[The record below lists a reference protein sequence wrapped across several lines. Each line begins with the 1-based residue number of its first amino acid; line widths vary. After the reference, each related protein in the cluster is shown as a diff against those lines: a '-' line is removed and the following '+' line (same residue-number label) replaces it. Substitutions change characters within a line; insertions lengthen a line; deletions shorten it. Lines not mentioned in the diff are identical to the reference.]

1 MGKWARYHFPLIV
14 VENGLSVGR
23 LCIEHLHRR
32 EYENPTDTI
41 HVANGATVDSL
52 IIRDFTLENH
62 TDSHCAFLVNH
73 GTIKSLRVEGASAD
87 DIENN
92 GAIEKLICGS

>member
-14 VENGLSVGR
+14 VENGLAVGH

-32 EYENPTDTI
+32 EYEHPTDTI
-41 HVANGATVDSL
+41 HVATGATVDTL

-62 TDSHCAFLVNH
+62 TDSPCAFLVNR
-73 GTIKSLRVEGASAD
+73 GTIQSLRIENASAD

-92 GAIEKLICGS
+92 GVIEKIIG